1 MSPQLVLL
9 SCCNVTTEV
18 HSEWFSVRQ
27 RACCTLIWN
36 GSEEPQTGNWQNEGF
51 WELVTSVGFPC
62 SSKNRNCVPL
72 FSRWNKAMFVS
83 CLSYFSSWAE
93 CTLGLFSNLSLLCL
107 SFSVLPSHHCGHN
120 IMTTSCC
127 SSLVLLLHWTT
138 DLGDT
143 WIGCQP
149 VRVVK
154 ATLKLQLCKV
164 VKISVVPTAGRAGHS
179 SQECLF
185 WTFTLVKMKISSTCR
200 KTWGAAIKKNNN
212 LNKKGMKTLNISLSI
227 AKNNL

>member
-1 MSPQLVLL
+1 MRNHKQETGRTRDSGSWSPQWDSPALQRT
-9 SCCNVTTEV
+9 VTV
-18 HSEWFSVRQ
+18 S
-27 RACCTLIWN
+27 L
-36 GSEEPQTGNWQNEGF
+36 
-51 WELVTSVGFPC
+51 
-62 SSKNRNCVPL
+62 
-72 FSRWNKAMFVS
+72 SRWNKAMFVS

-127 SSLVLLLHWTT
+127 SSLVLLFHWTT

-200 KTWGAAIKKNNN
+200 KT
-212 LNKKGMKTLNISLSI
+212 
-227 AKNNL
+227 